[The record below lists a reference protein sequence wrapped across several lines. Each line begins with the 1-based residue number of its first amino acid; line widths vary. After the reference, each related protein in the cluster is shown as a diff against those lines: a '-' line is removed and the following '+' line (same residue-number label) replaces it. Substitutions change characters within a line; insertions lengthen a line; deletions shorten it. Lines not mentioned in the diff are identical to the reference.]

1 MLELNQPNVEEIHV
15 KDVNEETFMD
25 DVIEASKTSPVVVD
39 FWAPW
44 CGPCKTLG
52 PALEAEVKA
61 TNGKIKMVKIDI
73 DQNQNLAS
81 QMRIQSIPAVF
92 AFVDGQPI
100 DGFMGAKAP
109 SELKSFIDKL
119 LEKVTDDDGDLS
131 EAIAV
136 ANEMLNAKE
145 FNDAAETFEANI
157 KAPKLNFE
165 STEYNYIKEWIT
177 EFENVLK
184 SSAFSDPTQGY
195 QKYIDVDS
203 FVDWYLINEI
213 TKNKDA
219 KEESSIY
226 LNMIPGEKIKMG
238 PLWDFDLAFGNVEN
252 SEFENP
258 EGFWIKDNAWYRG
271 LFQDPNFV
279 NKVKTRFAYF
289 RSQQIFLL
297 ERIDFYASYLDE
309 LQQNNHAQWD
319 VFRNIPWPNTSA
331 SESYKQEVDE
341 LKSWYNDRMD
351 WLDNAIGNL

>member
-1 MLELNQPNVEEIHV
+1 MLELNQPNAEEIHV

-25 DVIEASKTSPVVVD
+25 DVIEASKSSPIVVD

-145 FNDAAETFEANI
+145 FNDAAETFEAI
-157 KAPKLNFE
+157 LGEDPE
-165 STEYNYIKEWIT
+165 SA
-177 EFENVLK
+177 L
-184 SSAFSDPTQGY
+184 AFVGLFNARMGA
-195 QKYIDVDS
+195 KK
-203 FVDWYLINEI
+203 INDAKTMLEEI
-213 TKNKDA
+213 PDALKNKAEILALQAQIDLSNQA
-219 KEESSIY
+219 EGV
-226 LNMIPGEKIKMG
+226 GEINDLRSTLTNDKNNHQAR
-238 PLWDFDLAFGNVEN
+238 FDLALALFTKGET
-252 SEFENP
+252 SEAIQELLTIFRIDQEWNDDAARQQLFKIFDILGSENP
-258 EGFWIKDNAWYRG
+258 ITLSGRRQLASM
-271 LFQDPNFV
+271 LF
-279 NKVKTRFAYF
+279 A
-289 RSQQIFLL
+289 
-297 ERIDFYASYLDE
+297 
-309 LQQNNHAQWD
+309 
-319 VFRNIPWPNTSA
+319 
-331 SESYKQEVDE
+331 
-341 LKSWYNDRMD
+341 
-351 WLDNAIGNL
+351 

>member
-1 MLELNQPNVEEIHV
+1 MLELNQPNAEEIHV

-25 DVIEASKTSPVVVD
+25 DVIEASKNSPIVVD

-131 EAIAV
+131 EALAV

-145 FNDAAETFEANI
+145 FNDAAETFEAI
-157 KAPKLNFE
+157 LGEDPE
-165 STEYNYIKEWIT
+165 SA
-177 EFENVLK
+177 L
-184 SSAFSDPTQGY
+184 AFVGLFNAKMGAKKVNDAKTM
-195 QKYIDVDS
+195 
-203 FVDWYLINEI
+203 LEEI
-213 TKNKDA
+213 PEALKNKSEILALQAQIDLSNQA
-219 KEESSIY
+219 EGV
-226 LNMIPGEKIKMG
+226 GEIND
-238 PLWDFDLAFGNVEN
+238 LRSTLTNDENNHQARFDLALALFTKGET
-252 SEFENP
+252 SEAIQELLTIFRVDQEWNDDAARQQLFKFFDILGSENP
-258 EGFWIKDNAWYRG
+258 ITLSGRRQLASM
-271 LFQDPNFV
+271 LF
-279 NKVKTRFAYF
+279 A
-289 RSQQIFLL
+289 
-297 ERIDFYASYLDE
+297 
-309 LQQNNHAQWD
+309 
-319 VFRNIPWPNTSA
+319 
-331 SESYKQEVDE
+331 
-341 LKSWYNDRMD
+341 
-351 WLDNAIGNL
+351 

>member
-1 MLELNQPNVEEIHV
+1 MLELNQPNVEENHV

-25 DVIEASKTSPVVVD
+25 DVIEASKTSPIVVD

-52 PALEAEVKA
+52 PALEAEVNA

-145 FNDAAETFEANI
+145 FNDAAETFEAI
-157 KAPKLNFE
+157 LGEDPE
-165 STEYNYIKEWIT
+165 SA
-177 EFENVLK
+177 L
-184 SSAFSDPTQGY
+184 AFVGLFNAKMGAKKVNDA
-195 QKYIDVDS
+195 KKMLD
-203 FVDWYLINEI
+203 EI
-213 TKNKDA
+213 PEALKNKSEILALQAQIDLSNQA
-219 KEESSIY
+219 EGV
-226 LNMIPGEKIKMG
+226 GEIND
-238 PLWDFDLAFGNVEN
+238 LRSTLTNDENNHQARFDLALALFTKGET
-252 SEFENP
+252 SEAIQELLTIFRVDQEWNDDAARQQLFKFFDILGSENP
-258 EGFWIKDNAWYRG
+258 ITLSGRRQLASM
-271 LFQDPNFV
+271 LF
-279 NKVKTRFAYF
+279 A
-289 RSQQIFLL
+289 
-297 ERIDFYASYLDE
+297 
-309 LQQNNHAQWD
+309 
-319 VFRNIPWPNTSA
+319 
-331 SESYKQEVDE
+331 
-341 LKSWYNDRMD
+341 
-351 WLDNAIGNL
+351 

>member
-145 FNDAAETFEANI
+145 FNDAAETFEAI
-157 KAPKLNFE
+157 LGEDPE
-165 STEYNYIKEWIT
+165 SA
-177 EFENVLK
+177 L
-184 SSAFSDPTQGY
+184 AFVGLFNA
-195 QKYIDVDS
+195 KMGAKK
-203 FVDWYLINEI
+203 INDAKTMLEEI
-213 TKNKDA
+213 PDALKNKAEILALQAQIDLSNQA
-219 KEESSIY
+219 EGV
-226 LNMIPGEKIKMG
+226 GEIND
-238 PLWDFDLAFGNVEN
+238 LRSTLTNDENNHQARFDLALALFTRGET
-252 SEFENP
+252 SEAIQELLTIFRINQEWNDDAARQQLFKFFDILGSENP
-258 EGFWIKDNAWYRG
+258 ITLSGRRQLASM
-271 LFQDPNFV
+271 LF
-279 NKVKTRFAYF
+279 A
-289 RSQQIFLL
+289 
-297 ERIDFYASYLDE
+297 
-309 LQQNNHAQWD
+309 
-319 VFRNIPWPNTSA
+319 
-331 SESYKQEVDE
+331 
-341 LKSWYNDRMD
+341 
-351 WLDNAIGNL
+351 

>member
-1 MLELNQPNVEEIHV
+1 MLELNQPNVEENHV

-25 DVIEASKTSPVVVD
+25 DVIEASKTSPIVVD

-136 ANEMLNAKE
+136 ANEMLNAEE
-145 FNDAAETFEANI
+145 FNDAAETFEAI
-157 KAPKLNFE
+157 LGEDPE
-165 STEYNYIKEWIT
+165 SA
-177 EFENVLK
+177 L
-184 SSAFSDPTQGY
+184 AFVGLFNARMGA
-195 QKYIDVDS
+195 KK
-203 FVDWYLINEI
+203 INDAKKMLEEI
-213 TKNKDA
+213 PDALKNKAEILALQAQIDLSNQA
-219 KEESSIY
+219 EGV
-226 LNMIPGEKIKMG
+226 GEIND
-238 PLWDFDLAFGNVEN
+238 LRSTLTNDENNHQARFDLALALFTKGET
-252 SEFENP
+252 SEAIQELLTIFRVDQEWNDDAARQQLFKFFDILGSENP
-258 EGFWIKDNAWYRG
+258 ITLSGRRQLASM
-271 LFQDPNFV
+271 LF
-279 NKVKTRFAYF
+279 A
-289 RSQQIFLL
+289 
-297 ERIDFYASYLDE
+297 
-309 LQQNNHAQWD
+309 
-319 VFRNIPWPNTSA
+319 
-331 SESYKQEVDE
+331 
-341 LKSWYNDRMD
+341 
-351 WLDNAIGNL
+351 

>member
-1 MLELNQPNVEEIHV
+1 MLELNQPNVEENHV

-25 DVIEASKTSPVVVD
+25 DVIEASKSSPIVVD

-145 FNDAAETFEANI
+145 FNDAAETFEAI
-157 KAPKLNFE
+157 LGEDPE
-165 STEYNYIKEWIT
+165 SA
-177 EFENVLK
+177 L
-184 SSAFSDPTQGY
+184 AFVGLFNAKMGAKKVNDA
-195 QKYIDVDS
+195 KKMLD
-203 FVDWYLINEI
+203 EI
-213 TKNKDA
+213 PEALKNKSEILALQAQIDLSNQA
-219 KEESSIY
+219 EGV
-226 LNMIPGEKIKMG
+226 GEIND
-238 PLWDFDLAFGNVEN
+238 LRSTLTNDENNHQARFDLALALFTKGET
-252 SEFENP
+252 SEAIQELLTIFRVDQEWNDDAARQQLFKFFDILGSENP
-258 EGFWIKDNAWYRG
+258 ITLSGRRQLASM
-271 LFQDPNFV
+271 LF
-279 NKVKTRFAYF
+279 A
-289 RSQQIFLL
+289 
-297 ERIDFYASYLDE
+297 
-309 LQQNNHAQWD
+309 
-319 VFRNIPWPNTSA
+319 
-331 SESYKQEVDE
+331 
-341 LKSWYNDRMD
+341 
-351 WLDNAIGNL
+351 

>member
-1 MLELNQPNVEEIHV
+1 MLELNQPNVEENHV

-25 DVIEASKTSPVVVD
+25 DVIEASKSSPIVVD

-145 FNDAAETFEANI
+145 FNDAAETFEAI
-157 KAPKLNFE
+157 LGEDPE
-165 STEYNYIKEWIT
+165 SA
-177 EFENVLK
+177 L
-184 SSAFSDPTQGY
+184 AFIGLFNA
-195 QKYIDVDS
+195 KMGAKK
-203 FVDWYLINEI
+203 INDAKTMLEEI
-213 TKNKDA
+213 PEALKNKSEILALQA
-219 KEESSIY
+219 KIDLSNQAEGV
-226 LNMIPGEKIKMG
+226 GEIND
-238 PLWDFDLAFGNVEN
+238 LRSTLTNDENNHQARFDLALALFTKGET
-252 SEFENP
+252 SEAIQELLTIFKVDQEWNDDAARQQLFKFFDILGSENP
-258 EGFWIKDNAWYRG
+258 ITLSGRRQLASM
-271 LFQDPNFV
+271 LF
-279 NKVKTRFAYF
+279 A
-289 RSQQIFLL
+289 
-297 ERIDFYASYLDE
+297 
-309 LQQNNHAQWD
+309 
-319 VFRNIPWPNTSA
+319 
-331 SESYKQEVDE
+331 
-341 LKSWYNDRMD
+341 
-351 WLDNAIGNL
+351 

>member
-25 DVIEASKTSPVVVD
+25 DVIEASKSSPIVVD

-131 EAIAV
+131 EALAV
-136 ANEMLNAKE
+136 ANEMLNAEE
-145 FNDAAETFEANI
+145 FNDAAETFEAI
-157 KAPKLNFE
+157 LGEDPE
-165 STEYNYIKEWIT
+165 SA
-177 EFENVLK
+177 L
-184 SSAFSDPTQGY
+184 AFVGLFNARMGA
-195 QKYIDVDS
+195 KK
-203 FVDWYLINEI
+203 INDAKTMLEEI
-213 TKNKDA
+213 PDALKNKAEILALQAQIDLSNQA
-219 KEESSIY
+219 EGV
-226 LNMIPGEKIKMG
+226 GEIND
-238 PLWDFDLAFGNVEN
+238 LRSTLTNDENNQQARFDLALALFTKGET
-252 SEFENP
+252 SEAIQELLTIFRVDQEWNDDAARQQLFKFFDILGSENP
-258 EGFWIKDNAWYRG
+258 ITLSGRRQLAST
-271 LFQDPNFV
+271 LF
-279 NKVKTRFAYF
+279 A
-289 RSQQIFLL
+289 
-297 ERIDFYASYLDE
+297 
-309 LQQNNHAQWD
+309 
-319 VFRNIPWPNTSA
+319 
-331 SESYKQEVDE
+331 
-341 LKSWYNDRMD
+341 
-351 WLDNAIGNL
+351 

>member
-1 MLELNQPNVEEIHV
+1 MLELNQPNVKEIHV

-25 DVIEASKTSPVVVD
+25 DVIEASKTSPIVVD

-119 LEKVTDDDGDLS
+119 LEKVTDDGGDLS

-145 FNDAAETFEANI
+145 FNDAAETFEAILGEDPENALAFVGLFNARMGAKKI
-157 KAPKLNFE
+157 NDAKTMLEEIPDALKNKAEILALQAQIDLSNQAE
-165 STEYNYIKEWIT
+165 GVGEINDLRST
-177 EFENVLK
+177 
-184 SSAFSDPTQGY
+184 
-195 QKYIDVDS
+195 
-203 FVDWYLINEI
+203 LINDE
-213 TKNKDA
+213 NNQQA
-219 KEESSIY
+219 R
-226 LNMIPGEKIKMG
+226 
-238 PLWDFDLAFGNVEN
+238 FDLALALFTKGET
-252 SEFENP
+252 SEAIQELLTIFRIDQEWNDDAARQQLFKFFDILGSENP
-258 EGFWIKDNAWYRG
+258 ITLSGRRQLASM
-271 LFQDPNFV
+271 LF
-279 NKVKTRFAYF
+279 A
-289 RSQQIFLL
+289 
-297 ERIDFYASYLDE
+297 
-309 LQQNNHAQWD
+309 
-319 VFRNIPWPNTSA
+319 
-331 SESYKQEVDE
+331 
-341 LKSWYNDRMD
+341 
-351 WLDNAIGNL
+351 